1 MAENKKPI
9 TKVWITTDQKTQ
21 PKPSP
26 NAKGVVREKSSYSG
40 RISESSVE
48 KFRKGGTVHGERTS
62 NHRSSQ
68 GPSKCYS
75 QGPSKPHNK

>member
-1 MAENKKPI
+1 MAENKKQI

-26 NAKGVVREKSSYSG
+26 NGKGVVREKRSYSG

-48 KFRKGGTVHGERTS
+48 KLRKGGTVIVHGPCGDKKKD
-62 NHRSSQ
+62 
-68 GPSKCYS
+68 GPC
-75 QGPSKPHNK
+75 G

>member
-1 MAENKKPI
+1 MAEKKKQI

-26 NAKGVVREKSSYSG
+26 NGKGVVREKSSDSG

-48 KFRKGGTVHGERTS
+48 QFRKGGTVHKYLCPSRKK
-62 NHRSSQ
+62 SQ
-68 GPSKCYS
+68 EINKCYS
-75 QGPSKPHNK
+75 QGPSKPHK

>member
-1 MAENKKPI
+1 MAENKKQI

-26 NAKGVVREKSSYSG
+26 NGKGVVREKSSYSG

-48 KFRKGGTVHGERTS
+48 KFRKGGTIHE
-62 NHRSSQ
+62 SQ
-68 GPSKCYS
+68 GPRRNKSHEANKCYS
-75 QGPSKPHNK
+75 QGPCKPHK